1 MPTFLFLA
9 AICLLVA
16 ASILLQTDASPRKK
30 PKLEKGPSS
39 SGNAE
44 STPGLTLENQ
54 WVSAAP
60 DVKLAHIGPKQLIAQ
75 HNGEIEAH
83 RSVRAEL
90 PILTENL
97 GTFYYEMKIL
107 EKGKDEGVFI
117 GLSTI
122 EMPLSDTHVGYY
134 NGTYG
139 YASDGTIW
147 GHEVAGCSHWGYGR
161 RPYIIGNH
169 KFVVDDVVGCGMD
182 LATRK
187 MFYTINGEC
196 LETADLLVDPAAN
209 LSNLFPCVSLW
220 TPDDKIV
227 ANFGPDFKF
236 KFTAD
241 GIVKKRGDL

>member
-1 MPTFLFLA
+1 MRTFLFLA
-9 AICLLVA
+9 AVRLIVA
-16 ASILLQTDASPRKK
+16 ASILLETDAV
-30 PKLEKGPSS
+30 GPSS

-44 STPGLTLENQ
+44 PNEGLTLENQ

-60 DVKLAHIGPKQLIAQ
+60 DVKLALIGPKQLIGQ

-107 EKGKDEGVFI
+107 EEGVNDGVFI
-117 GLSTI
+117 GLATK
-122 EMPLSDTHVGYY
+122 EMPLSGTHVGYY

-161 RPYIIGNH
+161 PYITGNH

-187 MFYTINGEC
+187 MFYTINGER

-241 GIVKKRGDL
+241 GIRK